1 MRKQGWVAVGECEA
15 MLAHQLLPLLSELRG
30 FDVVDLIAFS
40 RLERNDSLKS
50 LVESAVE
57 QFFKPGNIEILD
69 SGDVH
74 VAWGKTPEIQFN
86 FRLRSF
92 PLELYFRML
101 LSDAYGAIGIDFID
115 CPTDWQNDLEYFES
129 RFRESLQRTR
139 LQPARNG
146 GE

>member
-1 MRKQGWVAVGECEA
+1 
-15 MLAHQLLPLLSELRG
+15 MLAHQLLPLVSELRA

-40 RLERNDSLKS
+40 RLERSESLKS
-50 LVESAVE
+50 LVDSAVE
-57 QFFKPGNIEILD
+57 QFFTPGNIEILD
-69 SGDVH
+69 SGDVR

-86 FRLRSF
+86 FRLRSV
-92 PLELYFRML
+92 PLEIYFRML

-115 CPTDWQNDLEYFES
+115 CPPDWRKDFEYFES
-129 RFRESLQRTR
+129 KFRDSLQRAR